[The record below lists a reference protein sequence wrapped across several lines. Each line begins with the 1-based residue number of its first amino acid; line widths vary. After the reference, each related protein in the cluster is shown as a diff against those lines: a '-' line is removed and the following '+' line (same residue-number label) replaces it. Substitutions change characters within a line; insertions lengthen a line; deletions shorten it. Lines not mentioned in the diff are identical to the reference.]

1 MKSDFQMSECCVYAQ
16 ASQSQICNIYGQ
28 PLIQVSNL
36 NTDINMIDVSALKK
50 GLYFTSIYIDGK
62 LTKTQKFV
70 KE

>member
-1 MKSDFQMSECCVYAQ
+1 MEV
-16 ASQSQICNIYGQ
+16 QICNIYGQ

-36 NTDINMIDVSALKK
+36 NSDINMIDVSALKK